1 MPFVKGGQVAAKV
14 GKMFSALLRRELISF
29 LRRRRM
35 IAFQI
40 GLAALFGMLVVLRW
54 PTDGNAVL
62 SGLQSQQIFRLFAYG
77 LMAMLLLLLPVFP
90 ATSIVSE
97 KKRGTLQLLFNTP
110 FGPTRIFSAKLLAV
124 MSLAVMILAMS
135 LPAAAACF
143 CMGGLSLFGDIGKV
157 YQLLLLV
164 ALQYAAIGLLVSSYS
179 QSVDSAVRVT
189 YGIVLCVSVLTLIP
203 QYFFQGTQGQLAVLS
218 DYLRCASP
226 LAALTVVTGTTNMG
240 GQGLMA
246 KTDVLGRY
254 TIAALLSTVAAS
266 IWTISRLN
274 HRIFDQSRDAGTISD
289 DLSSQGKV
297 LRRLFF
303 LVDPQK
309 RSAGIPSFLNPVM
322 VKEFRCRRFGRL
334 HWLLRLVAVCMV
346 ASLGLTYATTAGT
359 FDWGVETIGA
369 IMVVLQVA
377 LIVLI
382 APSLSAGLISVERE
396 SGGWILLLTTPLG
409 VRRIVWGKLLSAL
422 IPLILLLGA
431 TMPGYLVMAY
441 IQPGMALQVQ
451 RVLICL
457 VLTSVFAMMISAAVG
472 SFFVRTAAGTAGAYS
487 VMLVLSAA
495 PLMVWL
501 GRNAPFG
508 HDTVEAALSTSS
520 IGAALSVIQ
529 FSGFENYELIPMN
542 WWFLGITSAAAL
554 LLLLAQV
561 YRISKP
567 Q

>member
-1 MPFVKGGQVAAKV
+1 
-14 GKMFSALLRRELISF
+14 MFSALLRRELISF

-35 IAFQI
+35 IAFQF
-40 GLAALFGMLVVLRW
+40 GLAALFGLLVVIRW
-54 PTDGNAVL
+54 PTDGNAAF

-77 LMAMLLLLLPVFP
+77 LMAMMLLLLPVFP

-124 MSLAVMILAMS
+124 MSLAGMILAMS

-143 CMGGLSLFGDIGKV
+143 CMGGLSLFGEIGKV

-164 ALQYAAIGLLVSSYS
+164 ALQYAALGLLVSSYA

-189 YGIVLCVSVLTLIP
+189 YGIVLGMSVLTLIP
-203 QYFFQGTQGQLAVLS
+203 QYFFQGTQGQLALLS
-218 DYLRCASP
+218 DYLRCVSP
-226 LAALTVVTGTTNMG
+226 LAALTVVTGMTNMG

-246 KTDVLGRY
+246 KADVLGRY
-254 TIAALLSTVAAS
+254 SIAALFSAVAAS

-274 HRIFDQSRDAGTISD
+274 HRIFDQSRDAGKMSD
-289 DLSSQGKV
+289 DLSTRSKV

-346 ASLGLTYATTAGT
+346 LSLGLTYATTAGT

-377 LIVLI
+377 LIILI

-409 VRRIVWGKLLSAL
+409 FRRIVWGKLLSAL

-451 RVLICL
+451 RVLLCL
-457 VLTSVFAMMISAAVG
+457 LLTSVFAMMISAAVG
-472 SFFVRTAAGTAGAYS
+472 SCFVRTASATAGAYS
-487 VMLVLSAA
+487 ALLVLSAA
-495 PLMVWL
+495 PMMVWM

-529 FSGFENYELIPMN
+529 FPGFENYELIPVN
-542 WWFLGITSAAAL
+542 WWFLGTASVAAL
-554 LLLLAQV
+554 LVLLAQA

>member
-1 MPFVKGGQVAAKV
+1 
-14 GKMFSALLRRELISF
+14 
-29 LRRRRM
+29 
-35 IAFQI
+35 
-40 GLAALFGMLVVLRW
+40 
-54 PTDGNAVL
+54 
-62 SGLQSQQIFRLFAYG
+62 
-77 LMAMLLLLLPVFP
+77 
-90 ATSIVSE
+90 
-97 KKRGTLQLLFNTP
+97 
-110 FGPTRIFSAKLLAV
+110 
-124 MSLAVMILAMS
+124 MS
-135 LPAAAACF
+135 LPAAAACY

-157 YQLLLLV
+157 YQLLVLV
-164 ALQYAAIGLLVSSYS
+164 ALQYAALGLLVSSYA
-179 QSVDSAVRVT
+179 QSVDSAVRIT
-189 YGIVLCVSVLTLIP
+189 YGIVLGVSVLTLIP
-203 QYFFQGTQGQLAVLS
+203 QYFFQGTQGHLAVLS
-218 DYLRCASP
+218 ETLQCVSP
-226 LAALTVVTGTTNMG
+226 LAALAAVTGTTNLG

-246 KTDVLGRY
+246 KMDVLGRF
-254 TIAALLSTVAAS
+254 TIAAIFSTAVAS

-274 HRIFDQSRDAGTISD
+274 HKIFDQSRDAGTMSD
-289 DLSSQGKV
+289 DLSTRSKM

-346 ASLGLTYATTAGT
+346 LSLGLTYATTAGT

-377 LIVLI
+377 LIILI

-396 SGGWILLLTTPLG
+396 SGGWLLLQTTPLG
-409 VRRIVWGKLLSAL
+409 FRRIVWGKLLSAL

-457 VLTSVFAMMISAAVG
+457 LLTSVFAMMISAAVG
-472 SFFVRTAAGTAGAYS
+472 SCFVRTAAATAGAYS
-487 VMLVLSAA
+487 ALLVLSAA
-495 PLMVWL
+495 PMMVWM

-529 FSGFENYELIPMN
+529 FPGFENYDLIPVN
-542 WWFLGITSAAAL
+542 WWFLGTASAAAL
-554 LLLLAQV
+554 LLLLAQA

>member
-1 MPFVKGGQVAAKV
+1 
-14 GKMFSALLRRELISF
+14 MFSALLRRELISF

-40 GLAALFGMLVVLRW
+40 GLAALFGLLVVIRW
-54 PTDGNAVL
+54 PTDGNAAF

-77 LMAMLLLLLPVFP
+77 LMAMMLLLLPVFP

-124 MSLAVMILAMS
+124 MSLAGMILAMS

-164 ALQYAAIGLLVSSYS
+164 ALQYAALGLLVSSYA
-179 QSVDSAVRVT
+179 QSVDSAVRIT
-189 YGIVLCVSVLTLIP
+189 YGIVLSVSVLTLIP

-254 TIAALLSTVAAS
+254 SIVALFSAVAAS

-289 DLSSQGKV
+289 DLSTRGKV

-346 ASLGLTYATTAGT
+346 VSLGLTYATTAGT

-457 VLTSVFAMMISAAVG
+457 VLTSVFAMMVSAAVG
-472 SFFVRTAAGTAGAYS
+472 SLFVRTAAATAGAYS
-487 VMLVLSAA
+487 VLLVLSAA
-495 PLMVWL
+495 PMMVWM

-529 FSGFENYELIPMN
+529 FSGFENYDLIPVN
-542 WWFLGITSAAAL
+542 WWFLGIASAAAL
-554 LLLLAQV
+554 SLLLAQV